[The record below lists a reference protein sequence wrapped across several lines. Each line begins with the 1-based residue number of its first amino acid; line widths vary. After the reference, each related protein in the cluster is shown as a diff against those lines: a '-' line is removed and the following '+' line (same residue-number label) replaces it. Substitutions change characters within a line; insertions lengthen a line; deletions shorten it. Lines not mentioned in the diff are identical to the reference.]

1 MFIALGMIYGG
12 ILFMDYLQ
20 YNNGAR
26 AIARAAAFNSA
37 TTFDEAQKAAWEKEF
52 FHPITNLYTAKLEN
66 VTKDLKDK
74 DEGEDSKQGEVTVT
88 INLHLTKSMGL
99 SDFIGFPPDDLKP
112 IKYTMPI
119 ETGGT
124 TE

>member
-1 MFIALGMIYGG
+1 
-12 ILFMDYLQ
+12 MDYLQ

-52 FHPITNLYTAKLEN
+52 FHPITNLYTAKLEY
-66 VTKDLKDK
+66 VTKDLK
-74 DEGEDSKQGEVTVT
+74 GEVTVK

-112 IKYTMPI
+112 IVYTMPI
-119 ETGGT
+119 EQAALQNN
-124 TE
+124 